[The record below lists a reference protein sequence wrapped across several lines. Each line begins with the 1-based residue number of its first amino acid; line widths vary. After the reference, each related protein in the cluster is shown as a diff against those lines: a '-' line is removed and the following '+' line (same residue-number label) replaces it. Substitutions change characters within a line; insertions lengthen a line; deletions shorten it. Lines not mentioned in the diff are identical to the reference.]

1 MLKNKEDIAVF
12 ALTANVGMAE
22 KIVKELDIPLGK
34 IKVNH
39 FADGEILVQPQES
52 VRGKHVFIIQST
64 CSPVSEHLMEILIT
78 LDALKRASAD
88 EITCV
93 IPYYG
98 YARQDRK
105 ADARQPITS
114 KLVADMLTVAGA
126 DRVVVFDLHAPQI
139 QGFFNIPIDDMSAVA
154 LLAHHIKK
162 RALEDMV
169 VVSPDHGGANRA
181 RRLAEYIGPD
191 TPIAIIDKRRTA
203 PNVAE
208 ALAIIG
214 EVKGKNCIIVDD
226 IVDTGGSLCGAI
238 KMLKANGAK
247 NVYCICTHGLLSGKA
262 VERLEEAGLK
272 KLIMTDS
279 VPLAEEKERPWIEV
293 VSISHM
299 ISKMIEAIMNH
310 SSMARVYEEYNGTTN

>member
-1 MLKNKEDIAVF
+1 MLKNKDDITVF
-12 ALTANVGMAE
+12 ALTSNVDLAE
-22 KIVKELDIPLGK
+22 RIVKDLGIPLGK
-34 IKVNH
+34 CNVRH
-39 FADGEILVQPQES
+39 FADGEIMVQPAES
-52 VRGKHVFIIQST
+52 VRGKHVFIVQST
-64 CSPVSEHLMEILIT
+64 CAPVSEHLMEVLVC
-78 LDALKRASAD
+78 LDACKRASAE
-88 EITCV
+88 EITCI

-139 QGFFNIPIDDMSAVA
+139 QGFFDIPIDDMSAVSLLGQFVVRQKIENLA
-154 LLAHHIKK
+154 L
-162 RALEDMV
+162 
-169 VVSPDHGGANRA
+169 VSPAHGGATRA
-181 RRLAEYIGPD
+181 RRLAEYIGED

-208 ALAIIG
+208 ALNIIG
-214 EVKGKNCIIVDD
+214 DVEGKNCVIVDD
-226 IVDTGGSLCGAI
+226 IVDTGGSLCGTI
-238 KMLKANGAK
+238 NMLKQNGAK
-247 NVYCICTHGLLSGKA
+247 DVYCVCTHGLLSRDC
-262 VERLEEAGLK
+262 VDRLEKAGIK

-279 VPLAEEKERPWIEV
+279 VALPEEKKRPWIEV

-310 SSMARVYEEYNGTTN
+310 SSMAKVYEEFNEI